1 MSLESEGSEPISD
14 LDASLKTQDKPI
26 IDAFSHAKHQV
37 LLTTEVA
44 ERVELS
50 DRQVRRRLK
59 DLASRDILGTR
70 KPGRDRLWWLKR
82 DVREPITAQYPLL
95 RFARDRTGV
104 QLLLAGLGIGVIAL
118 VLVPIAS
125 LTYAYNVS
133 PPLITREVLL
143 QWGLLAS
150 ILASGFLIAAVIAA
164 MTGWLL
170 RRANID
176 VSDRFTRISE

>member
-1 MSLESEGSEPISD
+1 MSLESEDSESNPD

-26 IDAFSHAKHQV
+26 IDAFSHAEHQV

-44 ERVELS
+44 EKVELS

-82 DVREPITAQYPLL
+82 DVREPITSQYPLL
-95 RFARDRTGV
+95 RFARDRTSV
-104 QLLLAGLGIGVIAL
+104 QLLLVGLGIGVVAL

-125 LTYAYNVS
+125 FTYAHTVS
-133 PPLITREVLL
+133 PPLITRETLL
-143 QWGLLAS
+143 EGGLLAS
-150 ILASGFLIAAVIAA
+150 MLASGFLIAAVAA
-164 MTGWLL
+164 AAIGWVFRYYNVELPFQ
-170 RRANID
+170 D
-176 VSDRFTRISE
+176 SP

>member
-1 MSLESEGSEPISD
+1 MSLESGDSESFSD

-26 IDAFSHAKHQV
+26 IDAFSHAEHQV

-44 ERVELS
+44 EKVELS

-70 KPGRDRLWWLKR
+70 KPGRDRLWWLKQ

-95 RFARDRTGV
+95 RFARDRISV
-104 QLLLAGLGIGVIAL
+104 QLLLAGLGVGIVAL

-125 LTYAYNVS
+125 LAYAYTVS
-133 PPLITREVLL
+133 PPVITREMLL
-143 QWGLLAS
+143 QGGLLAS
-150 ILASGFLIAAVIAA
+150 MLASGFLISAVVAAA
-164 MTGWLL
+164 TGWLF
-170 RRANID
+170 RYYN
-176 VSDRFTRISE
+176 VEFPFQNGS

>member
-1 MSLESEGSEPISD
+1 MSLEGEDPEYTSE

-26 IDAFSHAKHQV
+26 IDAFSHAEHQV

-95 RFARDRTGV
+95 RFARDRLSV
-104 QLLLAGLGIGVIAL
+104 QLLLVGLGVGVLAL
-118 VLVPIAS
+118 ILVPTAS
-125 LTYAYNVS
+125 LTYAYSVS
-133 PPLITREVLL
+133 PPLFTRELLL
-143 QWGLLAS
+143 QAGLGASMLAG
-150 ILASGFLIAAVIAA
+150 GFLVAAVAA
-164 MTGWLL
+164 GVTGWLA
-170 RRANID
+170 RRAGVELPNP
-176 VSDRFTRISE
+176 E